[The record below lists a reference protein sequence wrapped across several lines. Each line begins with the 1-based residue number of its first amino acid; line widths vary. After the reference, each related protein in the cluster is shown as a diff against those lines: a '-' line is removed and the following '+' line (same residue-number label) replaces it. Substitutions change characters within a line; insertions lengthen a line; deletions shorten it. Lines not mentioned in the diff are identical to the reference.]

1 MNTKWIAASMI
12 GLAIA
17 GSSFA
22 QDKESPKTQKEERI
36 IITKKGDSTEKMTVV
51 VDGDKVTVN
60 GKPVE
65 NFKDGDIE
73 IIKGKMKRDMMMAPE
88 MKMMTIPGSPR
99 TYNAHI
105 VLNSGNKAFLGVQTE
120 KDEKGAKITS
130 VTKGSAAEKA
140 GLQKDDII
148 TQVGDSKIADADDL
162 YKAIGK
168 YKPEDKVAVTYLR
181 AGKTNTATASLG
193 KPTIERTFT
202 FNGNSDHNFK
212 FEMPDMPEVPEG
224 MHFNF
229 SHNSKP
235 RLGLQIQDMEEG
247 NGVKVIGVDDE
258 SVAAKAGLKEKD
270 VITDIDGKEIKNV
283 DDLKA
288 KIKDVKE
295 GDSFKIKYRRDGKTQ
310 TADLK
315 FPKKL
320 KTANL

>member
-1 MNTKWIAASMI
+1 MNTKLIAASLI

-17 GSSFA
+17 GSSFS
-22 QDKESPKTQKEERI
+22 QDKESPKAQKEERI

-65 NFKDGDIE
+65 DFKDGDIE
-73 IIKGKMKRDMMMAPE
+73 IIKGKMQRDMMMAPQ
-88 MKMMTIPGSPR
+88 MKMMTVPFSPKM
-99 TYNAHI
+99 YSGD
-105 VLNSGNKAFLGVQTE
+105 VVFNSGNKAFLGVQTE
-120 KDEKGAKITS
+120 KDEKGAKISS

-148 TQVGDSKIADADDL
+148 TKVGDSKIANADEL

-193 KPTIERTFT
+193 KSTMERTFV
-202 FNGNSDHNFK
+202 FNGNSDNNFR
-212 FEMPDMPEVPEG
+212 FEMPDMPGVPDG
-224 MHFNF
+224 MHFKY
-229 SHNSKP
+229 SVNSKP
-235 RLGLQIQDMEEG
+235 RLGLQIQDVEEG

-258 SVAAKAGLKEKD
+258 SVASKSGLKEND
-270 VITDIDGKEIKNV
+270 VIVDVDGKEIKNV
-283 DDLKA
+283 DDLRA
-288 KIKDVKE
+288 KIKEVKE
-295 GDSFKIKYRRDGKTQ
+295 GDSFKIKYSRDGKMQ
-310 TADLK
+310 TADVK